1 MAVDPERARLASLAD
16 RSPVSREQG
25 AERRDGSVPWHRW
38 GPYLAERQWATVRED
53 YSADG
58 GAWDSFPHE
67 HARSRAYRWGEDG
80 LLGWCDDQM
89 RLCFALALWNGQDSI
104 LKERLFGLT
113 GSQGNH
119 GEDVKEIYYF
129 LDGTPT
135 HSYMR
140 GLYRYPQRAFPYTEL
155 LAENARRNKD
165 QPEFELADTGIFAD
179 NRYFD
184 VEVEYA
190 KASPTDTLIRIRVTN
205 HGPDPAP
212 LHLIPHLWFRN
223 TWAWGDDDSER
234 PLLRAAAEGLVQ
246 ATHPTLAEYWLA
258 CGGAPQLLFT
268 ENETNAQRLWAAP
281 NRSRYV
287 KDGINDAIVEGRY
300 EAVNPE
306 RVGTK
311 VGAHYSWV
319 IEPGTTEVASLRLS
333 AKRLDEPFIDA
344 ASIVDGRR
352 AEADEF
358 YAAGFGGEHLTK
370 DERLVQRQAFAGL
383 LWSKQVYIWNVAR
396 WLAGDPA
403 GPVPPEEHTRGRNAG
418 WWHFNTVHVL
428 SVPDTWEYPWFAA
441 WDLAFHCVPFALL
454 DPEFAKD
461 QLSIML
467 REWYMHPNGQLP
479 AYEWAFDD
487 VNPPV
492 HAWAVW
498 RVYQLDGRTD
508 RGFLERSFHKLLL
521 NFTWWVNRKD
531 PDGLNVFQG
540 GFLGLDNIGVF
551 DRSVELPV
559 GGHLEQS
566 DGTAWMGMYCLNM
579 LVIALELARENDA
592 YEEIANKF
600 FQHFLYVASA
610 MNNVGGKGFALW
622 DDDDEFFYDVLH
634 VPNGETRSLRVRS
647 LVGLI
652 PLLAV
657 ETIEPE
663 LLEHVPQFRARLE
676 WFLANR
682 PELASL
688 ISRWFEP
695 GLGERRLL
703 ALVRGHRMKR
713 LLRRMLDPNEFLSDF
728 GIRSMSKDHQEHHY
742 VLEVGG
748 ARYEIGYEPGES
760 KTGLF
765 GGNSNWRGPV
775 WFPVNFLLI
784 EALRRFHHY
793 YGDDFRVEFPTGSGV
808 TLTLE
813 QIAAELAQRL
823 TRIFLRDADGKRPV
837 FGGQPVLQ
845 RDARD
850 KVLFYEYFH
859 GDTGAGLGA
868 SHQTGWTALVAHLL
882 HVELEMRSSQP
893 SNVVMKSAPNA

>member
-1 MAVDPERARLASLAD
+1 VPDAALDPERARLATARD
-16 RSPVSREQG
+16 GPRPSREQG
-25 AERRDGSVPWHRW
+25 AEHREHFVPWHRW
-38 GPYLAERQWATVRED
+38 GTYLAERQWATVRED
-53 YSADG
+53 YSPDG
-58 GAWDSFPHE
+58 DAWEFFPHD
-67 HARSRAYRWGEDG
+67 HARSRVYRWGEDG
-80 LLGWCDDQM
+80 LLGLCDDQM
-89 RLCFALALWNGQDSI
+89 RLCFALALWNTRDPF

-113 GSQGNH
+113 GPQGNH
-119 GEDVKEIYYF
+119 GEDVKEYYF
-129 LDGTPT
+129 YLDGTPT
-135 HSYMR
+135 HSSMR
-140 GLYRYPQRAFPYTEL
+140 ALYKYPQRAFPYAEL
-155 LAENARRNKD
+155 VARNASRDRD
-165 QPEFELADTGIFAD
+165 EPEFELLDSGVFD
-179 NRYFD
+179 DDRYFD
-184 VEVEYA
+184 VLVEYA
-190 KASPTDTLIRIRVTN
+190 KLDPTDIFARISTTN
-205 HGPDPAP
+205 RGPDAAV
-212 LHLIPHLWFRN
+212 LHVLPTLWFRN
-223 TWAWGDDDSER
+223 TWAWGLDER
-234 PLLRAAAEGLVQ
+234 RPALYAVQDGLVR
-246 ATHPTLAEYWLA
+246 AEHPVLGDYWLA
-258 CGGAPQLLFT
+258 CDGAPRLLFT
-268 ENETNAQRLWAAP
+268 ENETNTLRLWGAP
-281 NRSRYV
+281 NRSAYV
-287 KDGINDAIVEGRY
+287 KDGIDDAVVNGRI

-306 RVGTK
+306 QVGTK
-311 VGAHYSWV
+311 VAAQYV
-319 IEPGTTEVASLRLS
+319 FDLQPGETRRVVLRLS
-333 AKRLDEPFIDA
+333 ATHQTQPMRVADEVFA
-344 ASIVDGRR
+344 CRQ
-352 AEADEF
+352 AEADRF
-358 YAAGFGGEHLTK
+358 YATVFGF
-370 DERLVQRQAFAGL
+370 ERLSADARHVQRQAFAGL
-383 LWSKQVYIWNVAR
+383 LWTKQVYIWDIAR

-403 GPVPPEEHTRGRNAG
+403 GPPPPNEHTRGRNAA

-441 WDLAFHCVPFALL
+441 WDLAFHCVPLALL

-498 RVYQLDGRTD
+498 RVYEIEKQIAGIAD
-508 RGFLERSFHKLLL
+508 RSFLESAFHKLLL

-551 DRSVELPV
+551 DRSVELPG

-579 LVIALELARENDA
+579 LVIALELARDNNT

-634 VPNGETRSLRVRS
+634 VPGGETRSLRVRS

-663 LLEHVPQFRARLE
+663 LLEQVPSFRARLE

-682 PELASL
+682 PQLASL
-688 ISRWFEP
+688 VSRWFEP

-713 LLRRMLDPNEFLSDF
+713 LLARMLDPDEFLSEF
-728 GIRSMSKDHQEHHY
+728 GVRSVSKYHLQRPY
-742 VLEVGG
+742 VLELGG
-748 ARYEIGYEPGES
+748 ARHMVEYEPGES
-760 KTGLF
+760 RTNLF

-775 WFPVNFLLI
+775 WLPINFLLI

-793 YGDDFRVEFPTGSGV
+793 YGDDFVVECPTGSGRL
-808 TLTLE
+808 LTLDA
-813 QIAAELAQRL
+813 IATDLAERL
-823 TRIFLRDADGKRPV
+823 TRLFLVAADGSRPV
-837 FGGQPVLQ
+837 FGGVPLLRTEHW
-845 RDARD
+845 RDC
-850 KVLFYEYFH
+850 VPFYEYFH

-868 SHQTGWTALVAHLL
+868 SHQTGWTALVAQLL
-882 HVELEMRSSQP
+882 AYGGQS
-893 SNVVMKSAPNA
+893 

>member
-1 MAVDPERARLASLAD
+1 MAVDPERARLANLA
-16 RSPVSREQG
+16 SKAPPGREPGG
-25 AERRDGSVPWHRW
+25 ARDDGSAPWHRW

-58 GAWDSFPHE
+58 SAWDFFPHE

-89 RLCFALALWNGQDSI
+89 RLCFAIALWNEQDPI

-113 GSQGNH
+113 GSEGNH

-140 GLYRYPQRAFPYTEL
+140 ALYKYPQRAFPYTEL
-155 LAENARRNKD
+155 IDENRRRSRLDPEWELLDSGVFAE
-165 QPEFELADTGIFAD
+165 E
-179 NRYFD
+179 RYFD
-184 VEVEYA
+184 VVVEYA
-190 KASPTDTLIRIRVTN
+190 KASPTDTLVRISVTN
-205 HGPDPAP
+205 QGPDHAN
-212 LHLIPHLWFRN
+212 LHLIPTLWFRN
-223 TWAWGDDDSER
+223 TWAWGDDHSER
-234 PLLRAAAEGLVQ
+234 PHLYAQGQSTVS
-246 ATHPTLAEYWLA
+246 ATHPTLGEYWLA
-258 CGGAPQLLFT
+258 CAGAPELLFT
-268 ENETNAQRLWAAP
+268 DNDTNTQRLWGVP
-281 NRSRYV
+281 NHTSYV
-287 KDGINDAIVEGRY
+287 KDGINDTIVDGCW
-300 EAVNPE
+300 EAVNPD

-311 VGAHYSWV
+311 VGAQYRL
-319 IEPGTTEVASLRLS
+319 ELEAGGTQTIMLRLS
-333 AKRLDEPFIDA
+333 SARQDEPFAGADA
-344 ASIVDGRR
+344 VLESRR

-358 YAAGFGGEHLTK
+358 YASGFGGEHLSE
-370 DERLVQRQAFAGL
+370 DARSVQRQAFAGL
-383 LWSKQVYIWNVAR
+383 LWSKQVYNWNVAR
-396 WLAGDPA
+396 WLAGDPTS
-403 GPVPPEEHTRGRNAG
+403 PPPPDEHTRGRNAG

-441 WDLAFHCVPFALL
+441 WDLAFHCVPFAQL
-454 DPEFAKD
+454 DPDFAKD

-498 RVYQLDGRTD
+498 RVYQIDGRTD
-508 RGFLERSFHKLLL
+508 RGFLERAFHKLLL

-540 GFLGLDNIGVF
+540 GFLGLDNIGLF
-551 DRSVELPV
+551 DRSVELPL
-559 GGHLEQS
+559 GGNLEQS

-579 LVIALELARENDA
+579 LVMALELARENNA

-622 DDDDEFFYDVLH
+622 DDADEFFYDVLH

-703 ALVRGHRMKR
+703 ALVRGHRMKC
-713 LLRRMLDPNEFLSDF
+713 LLRRMLDPNEFLSEF
-728 GIRSMSKDHQEHHY
+728 GVRSMSKYHLDHRY
-742 VLEVGG
+742 VLDAGG
-748 ARYEIGYEPGES
+748 ARYEIGYEPSES
-760 KTGLF
+760 RTGLF

-775 WFPVNFLLI
+775 WFPINFLLI
-784 EALRRFHHY
+784 EALRRFHDY
-793 YGDDFRVEFPTGSGV
+793 YGDDFVVEYPTGSGV
-808 TLTLE
+808 NLTLA
-813 QIAAELAQRL
+813 QIAAALSGRL
-823 TRIFLRDADGKRPV
+823 TRIFLPDGDGRRPV
-837 FGGQPVLQ
+837 FGAQQLLQ
-845 RDARD
+845 CDPRWRDN
-850 KVLFYEYFH
+850 VLFYEYFH

-868 SHQTGWTALVAHLL
+868 SHQTGWTALITQLL
-882 HVELEMRSSQP
+882 QTQTRSSQP
-893 SNVVMKSAPNA
+893 ANPVMKSAPNA